1 MTEKLKAYLHQLK
14 SKEYRQWRS
23 PDPDAPPLLYP
34 VDYFGFNFGTSAPI
48 KNLHCD
54 NFTID
59 YPTLLSQ
66 GLEGIAH
73 RIRAARQRYPQAE
86 RQAFADEMLTK
97 LQRMLQVADAHREAV
112 REENPTLYEA
122 LRAVPRH
129 PARSFYEACVCI
141 RAVTYFLRIGGV
153 GHLGLGR
160 FDQYMYPYWQGDL
173 AKGVSEDTLT
183 EILQA
188 FFIAT
193 NYDGDIY
200 TGVQQGDN
208 GQSLVLGGFD
218 PDGTDRYNA
227 LSQKCMEASLTLNLI
242 DPKINLRVGK
252 NTPQERLV
260 FATRLTAKGLGF
272 PQYCND
278 DVVVPG
284 LIKRGYRPEDAHN
297 YVVAACWEFIIP
309 GVGADIPNIRTMDYP
324 RLVRQAMDAHLRQCA
339 TFEALMS
346 AVEAAIA
353 EQCEEFIRT
362 INWRPYSPAASLFVG
377 DCADT
382 LRDMYHGGAR
392 YFNYGC
398 HGAGLAN
405 AADALEAVRVCVYEE
420 KSVTPD
426 ELLAALEADFEGYEA
441 LRHRL
446 RACPKMG
453 NNVDT
458 VDAIAG
464 RLMGAFGDALNDRQG
479 PGGHRWR
486 AGTGSAQEYYYSAR
500 NCPATADGR
509 KSGDMYSCSF
519 SPSLDVKTDGV
530 LSVLQSFTKF
540 DLTRVI
546 NGGPLTLE
554 LHHSVLRNPTGIE
567 KTARLVRLFIE
578 LGGHQLQLNAIDA
591 ATLRD
596 AQQHPEAHPDLIVRV
611 WGWSGYFN
619 ELEPPF
625 QEHIIRRTNHTL

>member
-1 MTEKLKAYLHQLK
+1 MTEKLKAYLDQLK

-48 KNLHCD
+48 DNLHCD

-66 GLEGIAH
+66 GLEGIAR
-73 RIRAARQRYPQAE
+73 RIRSAQE
-86 RQAFADEMLTK
+86 RCPAPDKQAFGNEMLSH
-97 LQRMLQVADAHREAV
+97 LDQMLRQADAHREAIGGK
-112 REENPTLYEA
+112 NPALYEA
-122 LRAVPRH
+122 LLTVPRH

-173 AKGVSEDTLT
+173 AKGIPEDTLT
-183 EILQA
+183 ETLQA
-188 FFIAT
+188 FFIAV
-193 NYDGDIY
+193 NYDGDLY
-200 TGVQQGDN
+200 TGMQQGDN

-252 NTPQERLV
+252 NTPKERLV

-278 DVVVPG
+278 DVVIPG

-309 GVGADIPNIRTMDYP
+309 GIGADIPNARVMDYP
-324 RLVRQAMDAHLRQCA
+324 LLVRQTMDTHLRHSA
-339 TFEALMS
+339 TFEDLMT

-353 EQCEEFIRT
+353 ACCDEMVATFD
-362 INWRPYSPAASLFVG
+362 WRPCSSLASIFVG
-377 DCADT
+377 DCADI
-382 LRDMYHGGAR
+382 LQDMYHGGAR

-405 AADALEAVRVCVYEE
+405 AADALEAVRVRVYEE

-426 ELLAALEADFEGYEA
+426 ELLAALEADFMGYEA
-441 LRHRL
+441 LRNRL

-458 VDAIAG
+458 VDTIAG
-464 RLMGAFGDALNDRQG
+464 RLMADFSDNLNDRVG
-479 PGGHRWR
+479 PGGQRWR

-500 NCPATADGR
+500 SCPATADGR

-519 SPSLDVKTDGV
+519 SPSLDVKTNGV

-554 LHHSVLRNPTGIE
+554 LHHSVLRNETGVE
-567 KTARLVRLFIE
+567 KTAQLVRLFIE
-578 LGGHQLQLNAIDA
+578 RGGHELQLNAIDA

-596 AQQHPEAHPDLIVRV
+596 AQQHPENYPDLIVRV

-619 ELEPPF
+619 ELDTPF
-625 QEHIIRRTNHTL
+625 QEHVIRRTNHTL